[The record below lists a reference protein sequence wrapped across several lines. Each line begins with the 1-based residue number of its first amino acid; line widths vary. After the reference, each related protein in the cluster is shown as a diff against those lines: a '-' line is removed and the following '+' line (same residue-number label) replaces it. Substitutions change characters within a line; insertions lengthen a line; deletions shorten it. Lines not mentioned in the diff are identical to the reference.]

1 MKRKLFKK
9 IILTFA
15 LAAVCVFTSV
25 IPTYAATE
33 GGTDL
38 ANTNFTEDQ
47 RAVPFVAYIYI
58 EDDAENNYDNPN
70 RDVTIYFGGA
80 GESYITAHNYQFKDS
95 DSFAKDKVIRVTGK
109 LPTTGDYDY
118 YPTIITNDRKAAEG
132 NVYYIGK
139 FNNTD
144 YSMEDF
150 GNGIKPSELG
160 TDYNEFV
167 FVGGSYDWVSTEGKK
182 KLDEVYSLYH
192 SNTGNLSESAA
203 ESAVYDEELFTYWQ
217 EQMNADPSIEAWRD
231 DNTGNVYTRED
242 MRKLGYAVVDG
253 TSTTEEEKE
262 EEEEDSAETSSEMT
276 AEKSTEASTE
286 AVIPTEELKTS
297 KGIPP
302 LVIIIIGGFLIIAAV
317 VIAYI
322 KREKN
327 ESDLYID

>member
-1 MKRKLFKK
+1 MKRNLFKK
-9 IILTFA
+9 SILTFILIA
-15 LAAVCVFTSV
+15 SYIFVSTVSV
-25 IPTYAATE
+25 YAATE

-38 ANTNFTEDQ
+38 ANTSFTDEQ
-47 RAVPFVAYIYI
+47 KVVPFVAYVYV

-95 DSFAKDKVIRVTGK
+95 DSFTKNKVIRVTGK

-118 YPTIITNDRKAAEG
+118 YPTIIASDRKAAEG
-132 NVYYIGK
+132 NVYYVGK
-139 FNNTD
+139 FNGAD

-150 GNGIKPSELG
+150 GNGIKPSELDA
-160 TDYNEFV
+160 DYNEFV
-167 FVGGSYDWVSTEGKK
+167 FACGSYDWVSTEGKN
-182 KLDEVYSLYH
+182 KLNEIYSLYH

-217 EQMNADPSIEAWRD
+217 EQMNADPSIEGWRD

-242 MRKLGYAVVDG
+242 MNRLGYTVVDN
-253 TSTTEEEKE
+253 TSTTEKKKE
-262 EEEEDSAETSSEMT
+262 NNTEASSEIMT
-276 AEKSTEASTE
+276 EKSTEESTE
-286 AVIPTEELKTS
+286 AVIPTEEPKTS

-302 LVIIIIGGFLIIAAV
+302 LVIIILGGLLVIAAV
-317 VIAYI
+317 IIAYI

>member
-15 LAAVCVFTSV
+15 LTAVCVFVSV
-25 IPTYAATE
+25 MPTYAATE

-47 RAVPFVAYIYI
+47 RAVPFVAYVYI
-58 EDDAENNYDNPN
+58 GDDAENNYDNPN

-80 GESYITAHNYQFKDS
+80 GEYYITTHNYQFKDS

-132 NVYYIGK
+132 NVNYIGK

-150 GNGIKPSELG
+150 GNGIKPSELN

-217 EQMNADPSIEAWRD
+217 EQMNADLSIEAWRD

-242 MRKLGYAVVDG
+242 MRKLGYTVVDG

-262 EEEEDSAETSSEMT
+262 REEEDSAETSSEMT